1 MIEVALTSRL
11 QQAAND
17 LFPRAEARGYHAL
30 DERDRTLF
38 CVWLFCGEVDSGG
51 FRQFFHDDSGSWAVE
66 TAQALERIGAED
78 AAGLLREGMA
88 LFPLR
93 RVPADGGARRD
104 ALANLSAEAR
114 RALADLDGRFEPI
127 GSDQVMTRMMQWYF
141 AG

>member
-1 MIEVALTSRL
+1 MVEVALASRL

-17 LFPRAEARGYHAL
+17 VFPRAEARGYHAL

-51 FRQFFHDDSGSWAVE
+51 FRQFFHDDSGSWAGE
-66 TAQALERIGAED
+66 TAQALERIGARD
-78 AAGLLREGMA
+78 AADLLHQGME
-88 LFPLR
+88 LFPHQ

-104 ALANLSAEAR
+104 ALANLSVEAR

-127 GSDQVMTRMMQWYF
+127 GSDQVMARMVRWYF
-141 AG
+141 AE